1 MLWESSKTVKR
12 YHVYPEENLRRCKN
26 TKHSAITFEILQ
38 ITFVVAYET
47 LVTVYLILTT
57 TQAFKLKPS
66 QEE

>member
-1 MLWESSKTVKR
+1 M
-12 YHVYPEENLRRCKN
+12 
-26 TKHSAITFEILQ
+26 FEVLQ
-38 ITFVVAYET
+38 IIFVVAYET